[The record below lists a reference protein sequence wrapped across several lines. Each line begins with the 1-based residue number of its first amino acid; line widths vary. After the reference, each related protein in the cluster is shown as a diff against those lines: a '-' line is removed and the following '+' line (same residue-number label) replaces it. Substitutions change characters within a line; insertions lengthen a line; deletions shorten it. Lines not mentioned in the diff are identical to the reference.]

1 MQKTNLFMLKL
12 NSMNGLNLVRVFLK
26 KIIQNSV
33 CFVISLSIL
42 QCVLILT
49 CSDSYALYTPTLSA
63 SLDNLNAEIN
73 GNQILNSADKVGE
86 YYLDLTVNTNN
97 KTGYTASLSTESD
110 NTALVNTTSG
120 SNAKINSISSTLPV
134 SNLPNNTWGYRTSS
148 ESDYHPIPAL
158 SSPVNVFHSEK
169 DTTGSILNQLKI
181 GLKLND
187 NLENGSYQN
196 KLIFSIITNPYSP
209 QATLIKG
216 TDFNS
221 RINSLMSTTN
231 RLNHFK
237 RSLSAPSVGINTVNL
252 EDEDDSEFE
261 IKAWYNASDK
271 TVYYHT
277 DTDKIYLNKNC
288 KNMFSG
294 YSSSKFRNII
304 DIDLTGLD
312 SRFVEDMDFMF
323 FGLEKISNLN
333 LSNFDTSN
341 VKTMNSTFV
350 FTTNLATLDLSML
363 NTANVTDMNAMFANM
378 RNLSSLNLGGSFSTK
393 NTNTMINMF
402 MNASRLENLDLS
414 TFNTSN
420 VTNMSGMFSGMENL
434 KTLNISSFDTR
445 NVTNMRQMFS
455 TDISLTSLDL
465 SNFQTAKVTDMG
477 AMFNN
482 NISLSNLNI
491 SSFNT
496 GNVTDMAYMFAGV
509 EKITSLNLSHF
520 DTGNVIYTSG
530 MFHGMSNLVNLDIS
544 HFNTSKVQIMGNMFS
559 NLPKIKTIDI
569 SSFSTESLTSV
580 KEMFLLAD
588 GLTDSLE
595 RIYASRDFN
604 LSQIE
609 NGEDSNIFTNRRKLR
624 GGNGSSLSN
633 PADADKSWLRI
644 DLPGA
649 PGYFT
654 QK

>member
-1 MQKTNLFMLKL
+1 MLKL

-33 CFVISLSIL
+33 CFVIAMSAL

-63 SLDNLNAEIN
+63 SLNNSNAEIN

-86 YYLDLTVNTNN
+86 YYLDLAINTNN

-134 SNLPNNTWGYRTSS
+134 SSLPNNTWGYRTSS

-158 SSPVNVFHSEK
+158 SFPVNVFYSEK
-169 DTTGSILNQLKI
+169 NTTGSILNQLKI

-187 NLENGSYQN
+187 NLETGSYQN
-196 KLIFSIITNPYSP
+196 KLIFSIVTNPYSP

-231 RLNHFK
+231 KLSHFK
-237 RSLSAPSVGINTVNL
+237 RSLSAPPAGINAVNL

-261 IKAWYNASDK
+261 IKAWYDASDK
-271 TVYYHT
+271 TVYYYT

-288 KNMFSG
+288 NNMFSG
-294 YSSSKFRNII
+294 YSSSKFRNIM

-323 FGLEKISNLN
+323 FGLEKISSLN

-341 VKTMNSTFV
+341 VKTMNSIFA
-350 FTTNLATLDLSML
+350 FTTNLANLDLSML
-363 NTANVTDMNAMFANM
+363 NTANVADMNAMFANM
-378 RNLSSLNLGGSFSTK
+378 RNLSSLNLGGNFSTK
-393 NTNTMINMF
+393 GAKTMINMF
-402 MNASRLENLDLS
+402 MNASRLENLDLA

-434 KTLNISSFDTR
+434 KTLNISSFNTS

-455 TDISLTSLDL
+455 TDINLASLDL

-477 AMFNN
+477 GMFNN
-482 NISLSNLNI
+482 DINLSNLNI

-496 GNVTDMAYMFAGV
+496 GNVTDMAYMF
-509 EKITSLNLSHF
+509 
-520 DTGNVIYTSG
+520 
-530 MFHGMSNLVNLDIS
+530 
-544 HFNTSKVQIMGNMFS
+544 S
-559 NLPKIKTIDI
+559 NLPKIKTIDL

-580 KEMFLLAD
+580 SEMFFLAD

-644 DLPGA
+644 DRPGA

>member
-1 MQKTNLFMLKL
+1 MLKL

-33 CFVISLSIL
+33 CFVIAMSAL

-63 SLDNLNAEIN
+63 SLDNLNTEVN
-73 GNQILNSADKVGE
+73 GNQIVSSTDKTGEFALN
-86 YYLDLTVNTNN
+86 LTVNTNN
-97 KTGYTASLSTESD
+97 KTGYTASFSTETD
-110 NTALVNTTSG
+110 NTALINTTSG
-120 SNAKINSISSTLPV
+120 SNSRINSISSIF
-134 SNLPNNTWGYRTSS
+134 SIDNLPNNTWGYRTSS
-148 ESDYHPIPAL
+148 ESNYHPIPAL
-158 SSPVNVFHSEK
+158 SYPANIFQSEK
-169 DTTGSILNQLKI
+169 NTTGSILNQLKI
-181 GLKLND
+181 GLKLNN

-196 KLIFSIITNPYSP
+196 KLIFSIVTNPYSP
-209 QATLIKG
+209 QATLVKG
-216 TDFNS
+216 SDFNS

-231 RLNHFK
+231 KLNRFK
-237 RSLSAPSVGINTVNL
+237 RSLSAPAAGINTVNL

-261 IKAWYNASDK
+261 IKAWYDASDK

-341 VKTMNSTFV
+341 VKTMNSIFA

-378 RNLSSLNLGGSFSTK
+378 RNLSSLNLGGDFSTK
-393 NTNTMINMF
+393 SAKTMINMF

-434 KTLNISSFDTR
+434 KTLNISSFNTS

-455 TDISLTSLDL
+455 TDINLASLDL

-482 NISLSNLNI
+482 NLNLSNLNI

-520 DTGNVIYTSG
+520 DTGNVVYTSG

-544 HFNTSKVQIMGNMFS
+544 HFNTSKVQTMGNMFS

-569 SSFSTESLTSV
+569 SSFSTESLTNV

-595 RIYASRDFN
+595 RIYASRNFN

-644 DLPGA
+644 DRPGA

>member
-1 MQKTNLFMLKL
+1 MLKL

-33 CFVISLSIL
+33 CFVIAMSAL

-63 SLDNLNAEIN
+63 SLNNSNAEIN

-86 YYLDLTVNTNN
+86 YYLDLAINTNN

-110 NTALVNTTSG
+110 NTALINTTSS
-120 SNAKINSISSTLPV
+120 SNSKINSISSTLPM
-134 SNLPNNTWGYRTSS
+134 SSLPNNTWGYRTSS

-158 SSPVNVFHSEK
+158 SSPVNVFYSEK
-169 DTTGSILNQLKI
+169 NTTGSILNQLKI

-187 NLENGSYQN
+187 NLETGSYQN

-261 IKAWYNASDK
+261 IKAWYDASDK
-271 TVYYHT
+271 TVYYYT

-294 YSSSKFRNII
+294 YSSSKFRNIM

-341 VKTMNSTFV
+341 VKTMNSIFA

-378 RNLSSLNLGGSFSTK
+378 RNLSSLNLGGNFSTK
-393 NTNTMINMF
+393 GAKTMINMF

-420 VTNMSGMFSGMENL
+420 VTNMSGMFSDMENL
-434 KTLNISSFDTR
+434 KTLNISSFDTS

-455 TDISLTSLDL
+455 TDINLASLDL

-477 AMFNN
+477 GMFNN
-482 NISLSNLNI
+482 DINLSNLNI

-496 GNVTDMAYMFAGV
+496 GKVTDMAY
-509 EKITSLNLSHF
+509 
-520 DTGNVIYTSG
+520 
-530 MFHGMSNLVNLDIS
+530 
-544 HFNTSKVQIMGNMFS
+544 MFS
-559 NLPKIKTIDI
+559 NLPKIKTIDL

-580 KEMFLLAD
+580 SEMFFLAD

-644 DLPGA
+644 DRPGA

>member
-1 MQKTNLFMLKL
+1 MLKL

-33 CFVISLSIL
+33 CFVIAMSAL

-63 SLDNLNAEIN
+63 SLNNSNAEIN

-187 NLENGSYQN
+187 NLETGSYQN

-261 IKAWYNASDK
+261 IKAWYDASDK
-271 TVYYHT
+271 TVYYYT

-294 YSSSKFRNII
+294 YSSSKFRNIM

-341 VKTMNSTFV
+341 VKTMNSIFA

-378 RNLSSLNLGGSFSTK
+378 RNLSSLNLGGNFSTK
-393 NTNTMINMF
+393 GAKTMINMF

-420 VTNMSGMFSGMENL
+420 VTNMSGMFSDMENL
-434 KTLNISSFDTR
+434 KTLNISSFDTS

-455 TDISLTSLDL
+455 TDINLASLDL

-477 AMFNN
+477 GMFNN
-482 NISLSNLNI
+482 DINLSNLNI

-496 GNVTDMAYMFAGV
+496 GKVTDMAY
-509 EKITSLNLSHF
+509 
-520 DTGNVIYTSG
+520 
-530 MFHGMSNLVNLDIS
+530 
-544 HFNTSKVQIMGNMFS
+544 MFS
-559 NLPKIKTIDI
+559 NLPKIKTIDL

-580 KEMFLLAD
+580 SEMFFLAD

-644 DLPGA
+644 DRPGA

>member
-1 MQKTNLFMLKL
+1 MLKL

-33 CFVISLSIL
+33 CFVIAMSAL

-63 SLDNLNAEIN
+63 SLNNSNAEIN

-86 YYLDLTVNTNN
+86 YYLDLAINTNN

-110 NTALVNTTSG
+110 NTALINTTSS
-120 SNAKINSISSTLPV
+120 SNSKINSISSTLPM
-134 SNLPNNTWGYRTSS
+134 SSLPNNTWGYRTSS

-158 SSPVNVFHSEK
+158 SSPVNVFYSEK
-169 DTTGSILNQLKI
+169 NTTGSILNQLKI

-187 NLENGSYQN
+187 NLETGSYQN

-261 IKAWYNASDK
+261 IKAWYDASDK
-271 TVYYHT
+271 TVYYYT

-294 YSSSKFRNII
+294 YSSSKFRNIM
-304 DIDLTGLD
+304 DIDLMGLD

-341 VKTMNSTFV
+341 VKTMNSIFA

-363 NTANVTDMNAMFANM
+363 NTANVTDMNAIFANM
-378 RNLSSLNLGGSFSTK
+378 RNLSSLNLGGNFSTK
-393 NTNTMINMF
+393 GAKTMINMF

-420 VTNMSGMFSGMENL
+420 VTNMSGMFSDMENL
-434 KTLNISSFDTR
+434 KTLNISSFDTS

-455 TDISLTSLDL
+455 TDINLASLDL

-477 AMFNN
+477 GMFNN
-482 NISLSNLNI
+482 DINLSNLNI

-496 GNVTDMAYMFAGV
+496 GKVTDMAY
-509 EKITSLNLSHF
+509 
-520 DTGNVIYTSG
+520 
-530 MFHGMSNLVNLDIS
+530 
-544 HFNTSKVQIMGNMFS
+544 MFS
-559 NLPKIKTIDI
+559 NLPKIKTIDL

-580 KEMFLLAD
+580 SEMFFLAD

-644 DLPGA
+644 DRPGA

>member
-1 MQKTNLFMLKL
+1 MLKL

-33 CFVISLSIL
+33 CFVIALSIL

-63 SLDNLNAEIN
+63 SLNNSNAEIN

-86 YYLDLTVNTNN
+86 YYLDLTINTNN

-148 ESDYHPIPAL
+148 EPDYHPIPAL

-187 NLENGSYQN
+187 NLETGSYQN

-237 RSLSAPSVGINTVNL
+237 RSLSAPAAGINTVNL
-252 EDEDDSEFE
+252 EDEDESEFE
-261 IKAWYNASDK
+261 IKAWYDTSDK

-294 YSSSKFRNII
+294 YSSSKFRNIM

-341 VKTMNSTFV
+341 VKTMNSIFA

-378 RNLSSLNLGGSFSTK
+378 RNLSSLNLGGDFSTK
-393 NTNTMINMF
+393 SAKTMINMF

-414 TFNTSN
+414 TFNTSK

-434 KTLNISSFDTR
+434 KTLNISSFNTS

-520 DTGNVIYTSG
+520 DTGNVVYTSG

-544 HFNTSKVQIMGNMFS
+544 HFNTSKVQTMGNMFS

-644 DLPGA
+644 DRPGA

>member
-1 MQKTNLFMLKL
+1 MLKL

-33 CFVISLSIL
+33 CFVIAMSAL

-63 SLDNLNAEIN
+63 SLNNSNAEIN

-86 YYLDLTVNTNN
+86 YYLDLAINTNN

-110 NTALVNTTSG
+110 NTALINTTSG
-120 SNAKINSISSTLPV
+120 SNAKINSISSTLPM
-134 SNLPNNTWGYRTSS
+134 SSLPNNTWGYRTSS

-158 SSPVNVFHSEK
+158 SSPVNVFYSEK
-169 DTTGSILNQLKI
+169 NTTGSILNQLKI

-187 NLENGSYQN
+187 NLETGSYQN

-261 IKAWYNASDK
+261 IKAWYDASDK
-271 TVYYHT
+271 TVYYYT

-294 YSSSKFRNII
+294 YSSSKFRNIM

-341 VKTMNSTFV
+341 VKTMNSIFA

-378 RNLSSLNLGGSFSTK
+378 RNLSSLNLGGNFSTK
-393 NTNTMINMF
+393 GAKTMINMF

-420 VTNMSGMFSGMENL
+420 VTNMSGMFSDMENL
-434 KTLNISSFDTR
+434 KTLNISSFDTS

-455 TDISLTSLDL
+455 TDINLASLDL

-477 AMFNN
+477 GMFNN
-482 NISLSNLNI
+482 DINLSNLNI

-496 GNVTDMAYMFAGV
+496 GKVTDMAY
-509 EKITSLNLSHF
+509 
-520 DTGNVIYTSG
+520 
-530 MFHGMSNLVNLDIS
+530 
-544 HFNTSKVQIMGNMFS
+544 MFS
-559 NLPKIKTIDI
+559 NLPKIKTIDL

-580 KEMFLLAD
+580 SEMFFLAD

-644 DLPGA
+644 DRPGA

>member
-1 MQKTNLFMLKL
+1 MLKL

-33 CFVISLSIL
+33 CFVIAMSAL

-63 SLDNLNAEIN
+63 SLNNSNAEIN

-86 YYLDLTVNTNN
+86 YYLDLAINTNN

-110 NTALVNTTSG
+110 NTALVNTTSS
-120 SNAKINSISSTLPV
+120 SNSKINSISSTLPM
-134 SNLPNNTWGYRTSS
+134 SSLPNNTWGYRTSS

-169 DTTGSILNQLKI
+169 NTTGSILNQLKI

-187 NLENGSYQN
+187 NLETGSYQN
-196 KLIFSIITNPYSP
+196 KLIFSIVTNPYSP
-209 QATLIKG
+209 QATLVKG

-237 RSLSAPSVGINTVNL
+237 RSLSAPSAGTNTVNL

-414 TFNTSN
+414 TFNTSK

-434 KTLNISSFDTR
+434 KTINLSSFDTS

-455 TDISLTSLDL
+455 TDINLTSLDL
-465 SNFQTAKVTDMG
+465 SNFQTPKVTDMG

-482 NISLSNLNI
+482 NMSLNSLNI

-496 GNVTDMAYMFAGV
+496 SNVTDMAYMFAGT

-520 DTGNVIYTSG
+520 DTSNVKYMSG
-530 MFHGMSNLVNLDIS
+530 MFHDMSSLVNLDIS
-544 HFNTSKVQIMGNMFS
+544 HFNTSKVQTMGNMFS
-559 NLPKIKTIDI
+559 NLPKIKTLDV
-569 SSFSTESLTSV
+569 SSFSTENLTSV
-580 KEMFLLAD
+580 KEMFFLAD

-595 RIYASRDFN
+595 RVYASRDFN

-609 NGEDSNIFTNRRKLR
+609 NGEDTNIFTNRRKLR
-624 GGNGSSLSN
+624 GGNGSSMSN
-633 PADADKSWLRI
+633 PADADRSWLRI
-644 DLPGA
+644 DRPGA

>member
-1 MQKTNLFMLKL
+1 MLKL

-33 CFVISLSIL
+33 CFVIAMSAL

-63 SLDNLNAEIN
+63 SLNNSNAEIN

-86 YYLDLTVNTNN
+86 YYLDLAINTNN

-110 NTALVNTTSG
+110 NTALVNTTSS
-120 SNAKINSISSTLPV
+120 SNSKINSISSTLPM
-134 SNLPNNTWGYRTSS
+134 SSLPNNTWGYRTSS

-169 DTTGSILNQLKI
+169 NTTGSILNQLKI

-187 NLENGSYQN
+187 NLETGSYQN
-196 KLIFSIITNPYSP
+196 KLIFSIVTNPYSP
-209 QATLIKG
+209 QATLVKG

-237 RSLSAPSVGINTVNL
+237 RSLSAPSAGTNTVNL

-288 KNMFSG
+288 NNMFSG
-294 YSSSKFRNII
+294 YSSSKFRNIMS
-304 DIDLTGLD
+304 IDLMGLD

-323 FGLEKISNLN
+323 FGLEKVSSLN
-333 LSNFDTSN
+333 LSNFDTSS
-341 VKTMNSTFV
+341 VKTMNSIFA

-414 TFNTSN
+414 TFNTSA

-455 TDISLTSLDL
+455 TDINLASLDL
-465 SNFQTAKVTDMG
+465 SNFQTVKVTDMG

-482 NISLSNLNI
+482 DINLSNLNI

-530 MFHGMSNLVNLDIS
+530 MFHGMSSLVNLDIS
-544 HFNTSKVQIMGNMFS
+544 HFNTSKVQTMGNMFS
-559 NLPKIKTIDI
+559 NLPKIKTIDL

-644 DLPGA
+644 DRPGA

>member
-1 MQKTNLFMLKL
+1 MLKL

-33 CFVISLSIL
+33 CFVIAMSAL

-63 SLDNLNAEIN
+63 SLNNSNAEIN

-86 YYLDLTVNTNN
+86 YYLDLAINTNN

-110 NTALVNTTSG
+110 NTALINTTSS
-120 SNAKINSISSTLPV
+120 SNSKINSISSTLPM
-134 SNLPNNTWGYRTSS
+134 SSLPNNTWGYRTSS

-158 SSPVNVFHSEK
+158 SSPVNVFYSEK
-169 DTTGSILNQLKI
+169 NTTGSILNQLKI

-187 NLENGSYQN
+187 NLETGSYQN

-221 RINSLMSTTN
+221 RINILMSTTN

-261 IKAWYNASDK
+261 IKAWYDASDK
-271 TVYYHT
+271 TVYYYT

-294 YSSSKFRNII
+294 YSSSKFRNIM

-341 VKTMNSTFV
+341 VKTMNSIFA

-378 RNLSSLNLGGSFSTK
+378 RNLSSLNLGGNFSTK
-393 NTNTMINMF
+393 GAKTMINMF

-420 VTNMSGMFSGMENL
+420 VTNMSGMFSDMENL
-434 KTLNISSFDTR
+434 KTLNISSFDAS

-455 TDISLTSLDL
+455 TDINLASLDL

-477 AMFNN
+477 GMFNN
-482 NISLSNLNI
+482 DINLSNLNI

-496 GNVTDMAYMFAGV
+496 GKVTDMAY
-509 EKITSLNLSHF
+509 
-520 DTGNVIYTSG
+520 
-530 MFHGMSNLVNLDIS
+530 
-544 HFNTSKVQIMGNMFS
+544 MFS
-559 NLPKIKTIDI
+559 NLPKIKTIDL

-580 KEMFLLAD
+580 SEMFFLAD

-644 DLPGA
+644 DRPGA

>member
-1 MQKTNLFMLKL
+1 MF
-12 NSMNGLNLVRVFLK
+12 
-26 KIIQNSV
+26 
-33 CFVISLSIL
+33 
-42 QCVLILT
+42 
-49 CSDSYALYTPTLSA
+49 
-63 SLDNLNAEIN
+63 
-73 GNQILNSADKVGE
+73 
-86 YYLDLTVNTNN
+86 
-97 KTGYTASLSTESD
+97 
-110 NTALVNTTSG
+110 
-120 SNAKINSISSTLPV
+120 
-134 SNLPNNTWGYRTSS
+134 
-148 ESDYHPIPAL
+148 
-158 SSPVNVFHSEK
+158 FHSEK

-187 NLENGSYQN
+187 NLETGSYQN

-237 RSLSAPSVGINTVNL
+237 RNLSAPSVGINTVNL

-261 IKAWYNASDK
+261 IKAWYDASDK
-271 TVYYHT
+271 TVYYYT

-288 KNMFSG
+288 NSMFSG
-294 YSSSKFRNII
+294 YSSSKFRNIM

-323 FGLEKISNLN
+323 FGLEKVSSLN

-341 VKTMNSTFV
+341 VKTMNSIFA
-350 FTTNLATLDLSML
+350 FTTNLANLNLSML

-378 RNLSSLNLGGSFSTK
+378 RNLSSLNLGGNFSTK
-393 NTNTMINMF
+393 GAKTMINMF
-402 MNASRLENLDLS
+402 MNASRLENLDLA

-434 KTLNISSFDTR
+434 KTLNISSFNTS

-455 TDISLTSLDL
+455 TDISLASLDL

-477 AMFNN
+477 GMFNN
-482 NISLSNLNI
+482 DINLSNLNI

-496 GNVTDMAYMFAGV
+496 GKVTDMAY
-509 EKITSLNLSHF
+509 
-520 DTGNVIYTSG
+520 
-530 MFHGMSNLVNLDIS
+530 
-544 HFNTSKVQIMGNMFS
+544 MFS
-559 NLPKIKTIDI
+559 NLPKIKIIDL

-580 KEMFLLAD
+580 SEMFFLAD

-644 DLPGA
+644 DRPGA

>member
-1 MQKTNLFMLKL
+1 MLKL

-33 CFVISLSIL
+33 CFVIAMSAL

-63 SLDNLNAEIN
+63 SLNNSNAEIN

-86 YYLDLTVNTNN
+86 YYLDLAINTNN

-110 NTALVNTTSG
+110 NTALVNTTSS
-120 SNAKINSISSTLPV
+120 SNSKINSISSTLPM
-134 SNLPNNTWGYRTSS
+134 SSLPNNTWGYRTSS

-169 DTTGSILNQLKI
+169 NTTGSILNQLKI

-187 NLENGSYQN
+187 NLETGSYQN
-196 KLIFSIITNPYSP
+196 KLIFSIVTNPYSP
-209 QATLIKG
+209 QATLVKG

-237 RSLSAPSVGINTVNL
+237 RSLSAPSAGTNTVNL

-288 KNMFSG
+288 NNMFSG
-294 YSSSKFRNII
+294 YSSSKFRNIV

-644 DLPGA
+644 DRPGA

>member
-1 MQKTNLFMLKL
+1 MLKL

-33 CFVISLSIL
+33 CFVIAMSAL

-63 SLDNLNAEIN
+63 SLNNSNAEIN

-86 YYLDLTVNTNN
+86 YYLDLAINTNN

-110 NTALVNTTSG
+110 NTALVNTTSS
-120 SNAKINSISSTLPV
+120 SNSKINSISSTLPM
-134 SNLPNNTWGYRTSS
+134 SSLPNNTWGYRTSS

-169 DTTGSILNQLKI
+169 NTTGSILNQLKI

-187 NLENGSYQN
+187 NLETGSYQN
-196 KLIFSIITNPYSP
+196 KLIFSIVTNPYSP
-209 QATLIKG
+209 QATLVKG

-237 RSLSAPSVGINTVNL
+237 RSLSAPSAGTNTVNL

-294 YSSSKFRNII
+294 YSSSKFRNIM

-544 HFNTSKVQIMGNMFS
+544 HFNTSKVQTMGNMFS
-559 NLPKIKTIDI
+559 NLPKIKTIDL

-609 NGEDSNIFTNRRKLR
+609 NGEDTNIFTNRRKLR
-624 GGNGSSLSN
+624 GGNGSFMSN

-644 DLPGA
+644 DRPGA

>member
-1 MQKTNLFMLKL
+1 MLKL
-12 NSMNGLNLVRVFLK
+12 NSMNGLNLVRAFLK

-187 NLENGSYQN
+187 NLETGSYQN

-350 FTTNLATLDLSML
+350 FTTNLATLDL
-363 NTANVTDMNAMFANM
+363 
-378 RNLSSLNLGGSFSTK
+378 
-393 NTNTMINMF
+393 
-402 MNASRLENLDLS
+402 
-414 TFNTSN
+414 
-420 VTNMSGMFSGMENL
+420 
-434 KTLNISSFDTR
+434 FD
-445 NVTNMRQMFS
+445 
-455 TDISLTSLDL
+455 
-465 SNFQTAKVTDMG
+465 
-477 AMFNN
+477 
-482 NISLSNLNI
+482 
-491 SSFNT
+491 
-496 GNVTDMAYMFAGV
+496 
-509 EKITSLNLSHF
+509 
-520 DTGNVIYTSG
+520 
-530 MFHGMSNLVNLDIS
+530 
-544 HFNTSKVQIMGNMFS
+544 
-559 NLPKIKTIDI
+559 
-569 SSFSTESLTSV
+569 V
-580 KEMFLLAD
+580 KY
-588 GLTDSLE
+588 
-595 RIYASRDFN
+595 R
-604 LSQIE
+604 
-609 NGEDSNIFTNRRKLR
+609 
-624 GGNGSSLSN
+624 
-633 PADADKSWLRI
+633 
-644 DLPGA
+644 
-649 PGYFT
+649 
-654 QK
+654 

>member
-1 MQKTNLFMLKL
+1 MLKL
-12 NSMNGLNLVRVFLK
+12 KSMNRLFLS
-26 KIIQNSV
+26 KIFQKNFIKNNTYIFIALLLSQ
-33 CFVISLSIL
+33 CFLFIFS
-42 QCVLILT
+42 T
-49 CSDSYALYTPTLSA
+49 DSYALYRPTLSA
-63 SLDNLNAEIN
+63 SLDNLNTEVN
-73 GNQILNSADKVGE
+73 GNQIINSTDKTGEFALN
-86 YYLDLTVNTNN
+86 LTVNTNN
-97 KTGYTASLSTESD
+97 KTGYTASFSTETD
-110 NTALVNTTSG
+110 NTALINTTSG
-120 SNAKINSISSTLPV
+120 SNARINSISSTL
-134 SNLPNNTWGYRTSS
+134 SINNLPNNTWGYRTIS
-148 ESDYHPIPAL
+148 ESTYHPIPAL
-158 SSPVNVFHSEK
+158 SSPSNIFQSGK
-169 DTTGSILNQLKI
+169 NTTGSVLNQLKL

-187 NLENGSYQN
+187 NLENGRYQN
-196 KLIFSIITNPYSP
+196 KLIFSIVTNPYSP
-209 QATLIKG
+209 QATLVKG
-216 TDFNS
+216 PDFNS

-231 RLNHFK
+231 KLNHFK
-237 RSLSAPSVGINTVNL
+237 RSLSAPSAGVDTVNL
-252 EDEDDSEFE
+252 EDEDESEFE
-261 IKAWYNASDK
+261 VKAWYDTSDK
-271 TVYYHT
+271 TVYYYA

-294 YSSSKFRNII
+294 YSSSKFRNIMS
-304 DIDLTGLD
+304 IDLTGLD
-312 SRFVEDMDFMF
+312 SRFTEDMDFMF

-333 LSNFDTSN
+333 LSNFDTRN
-341 VKTMNSTFV
+341 VKTMNSTFAFV
-350 FTTNLATLDLSML
+350 TNLAALDLSML
-363 NTANVTDMNAMFANM
+363 NTNNVIDMNAMFANM
-378 RNLSSLNLGGSFSTK
+378 RNLSNLNLGGGFGTN

-434 KTLNISSFDTR
+434 KTLNISSFNTS

-455 TDISLTSLDL
+455 TDINLASLDL

-482 NISLSNLNI
+482 NLNLSNLNI

-520 DTGNVIYTSG
+520 DTGNVVYTSG

-544 HFNTSKVQIMGNMFS
+544 HFNTSKVQTMGNMFS

-609 NGEDSNIFTNRRKLR
+609 NGEDTNIFTNRRKLR
-624 GGNGSSLSN
+624 GGNGSFMSN
-633 PADADKSWLRI
+633 PADTDKSWLRI
-644 DLPGA
+644 DRPGA
-649 PGYFT
+649 SGYFT

>member
-1 MQKTNLFMLKL
+1 
-12 NSMNGLNLVRVFLK
+12 MNGLNLVRVFLK

-33 CFVISLSIL
+33 CFVIAMSAL

-63 SLDNLNAEIN
+63 SLNNSNAEIN

-134 SNLPNNTWGYRTSS
+134 SNLPINTWGYRTSS

-187 NLENGSYQN
+187 NLETGSYQN

-261 IKAWYNASDK
+261 IKAWYDASDK
-271 TVYYHT
+271 TVYYYT

-288 KNMFSG
+288 NSMFSG
-294 YSSSKFRNII
+294 YSSSKFRNIM
-304 DIDLTGLD
+304 DIDLTGLN

-323 FGLEKISNLN
+323 FGLEKISSLN
-333 LSNFDTSN
+333 LSNFDTSS
-341 VKTMNSTFV
+341 VKTMNSIFA

-378 RNLSSLNLGGSFSTK
+378 RNLSSLNLGGDFSTNSAK
-393 NTNTMINMF
+393 TMINMF

-434 KTLNISSFDTR
+434 KTLNISSFNTS

-455 TDISLTSLDL
+455 TDINLASLDL

-477 AMFNN
+477 GMFNN
-482 NISLSNLNI
+482 DINLSNLNI

-496 GNVTDMAYMFAGV
+496 GKVTDMAYMF
-509 EKITSLNLSHF
+509 SNLS
-520 DTGNVIYTSG
+520 
-530 MFHGMSNLVNLDIS
+530 
-544 HFNTSKVQIMGNMFS
+544 
-559 NLPKIKTIDI
+559 KIKTIDL

-580 KEMFLLAD
+580 SEMFFLAD

-595 RIYASRDFN
+595 RIYASKDFN

-624 GGNGSSLSN
+624 GGNSSSLLN

-644 DLPGA
+644 DRPGA

>member
-1 MQKTNLFMLKL
+1 MLKL

-33 CFVISLSIL
+33 CFVIALSIL

-63 SLDNLNAEIN
+63 SLNNSNAEIN

-86 YYLDLTVNTNN
+86 YYLDLTINTNN

-158 SSPVNVFHSEK
+158 SSPVNIFHSEK

-187 NLENGSYQN
+187 NLETGSYQN

-261 IKAWYNASDK
+261 IKAWYDASDK
-271 TVYYHT
+271 TVYYYT

-288 KNMFSG
+288 NSMFSG
-294 YSSSKFRNII
+294 YSSSKFRNIM

-341 VKTMNSTFV
+341 VKTMNSIFA

-378 RNLSSLNLGGSFSTK
+378 RNLSSLNLGGDFSTK
-393 NTNTMINMF
+393 SAKTMINMF

-434 KTLNISSFDTR
+434 KTLNISSFNTS

-455 TDISLTSLDL
+455 TDINLVSLDL

-482 NISLSNLNI
+482 NLNLSNLNI

-530 MFHGMSNLVNLDIS
+530 MFHGMSSLVNLDIS

-633 PADADKSWLRI
+633 PADADKSWLCI
-644 DLPGA
+644 DRPGA